1 MKTSGSAIAIIAS
14 PTRYDA
20 IVHQLQQDWAINPID
35 VHILSVADTK
45 SSIGIAEVQRWVRGL
60 YRTPQGETRL
70 AIITHADVLTE
81 PSYNALLKTIE
92 EPPAHNRIVLL
103 LGKDVLLPTIR
114 SRVHVQYDHHEASEK
129 PLSLLSHSV
138 SDIIDTADGVAK
150 RAEAAAFVRSVLT
163 TVRRDVRAGA
173 LSAESAAA
181 IAEAAS
187 SYSSGMSIKGMV
199 ERVLLMYR
207 EGYHDS

>member
-1 MKTSGSAIAIIAS
+1 MKASESAIAIIAS

-20 IVHQLQQDWAINPID
+20 IVMELQHEWGID
-35 VHILSVADTK
+35 PVDTHLLTLAEKK
-45 SSIGIAEVQRWVRGL
+45 SSIGIDEVQRWVHTL

-70 AIITHADVLTE
+70 AVIMYADTLTE
-81 PSYNALLKTIE
+81 PSFNALLKTIE

-114 SRVHVQYDHHEASEK
+114 SRVHVRYDAHEVVEK

-138 SDIIDTADGVAK
+138 SDIIDTADTVAK
-150 RAEAAAFVRSVLT
+150 QAESASFVRSVLMA
-163 TVRRDVRAGA
+163 VRRDVRAGT
-173 LSAESAAA
+173 LSATAAA
-181 IAEAAS
+181 GIAEAAS
-187 SYSSGMSIKGMV
+187 SYSFGMSVKGMV

>member
-1 MKTSGSAIAIIAS
+1 MKASTAAIAFVAS

-20 IVHQLQQDWAINPID
+20 IVHQLQQDWAINPVD
-35 VHILSVADTK
+35 VHILTLADAK
-45 SSIGIAEVQRWVRGL
+45 ASIGIAEVQRWIRGL
-60 YRTPQGETRL
+60 YRTPQGDTRL
-70 AIITHADVLTE
+70 AVILHADTLTE

-103 LGKDVLLPTIR
+103 LSKDVLLPTIR
-114 SRVHVQYDHHEASEK
+114 SRVQVQYDTNQATEK

-150 RAEAAAFVRSVLT
+150 RSEAAVFVRSVLT
-163 TVRRDVRAGA
+163 TVRRDIRAGT
-173 LSAESAAA
+173 LSAATAAA
-181 IAEAAS
+181 IAETAT
-187 SYSSGMSIKGMV
+187 SYSSGMSVKGMV
-199 ERVLLMYR
+199 EWVLLMYR